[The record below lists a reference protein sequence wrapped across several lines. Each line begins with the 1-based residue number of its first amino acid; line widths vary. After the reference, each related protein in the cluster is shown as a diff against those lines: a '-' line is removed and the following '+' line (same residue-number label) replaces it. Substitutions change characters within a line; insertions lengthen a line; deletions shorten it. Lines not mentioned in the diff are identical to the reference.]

1 MRPALPRHPRWA
13 ATFLTL
19 LLPLLAAAGRA
30 ADGPALFADNCA
42 SCHGPDGRAR
52 TPAGKKVRA
61 KDLTLSKL
69 TDAEIERQIR
79 EGKKDSR
86 GLATMPAFKD
96 QLSDDDIK
104 ALIPVVKT
112 FRK

>member
-1 MRPALPRHPRWA
+1 
-13 ATFLTL
+13 LTL
-19 LLPLLAAAGRA
+19 LLPALPAAGRA
-30 ADGPALFADNCA
+30 ADGPALFADNCV

-52 TPAGKKVRA
+52 TPAGRKVHA

-79 EGKKDSR
+79 EGTKDSR

-96 QLSDDDIK
+96 QLSDAEIT
-104 ALIPVVKT
+104 ALVPVVKS

>member
-1 MRPALPRHPRWA
+1 MHPTLPPRRRRA
-13 ATFLTL
+13 AAFLAL
-19 LLPLLAAAGRA
+19 LLPALATSVRA

-52 TPAGKKVRA
+52 TPAGKKVHA

-69 TDAEIERQIR
+69 MDAEIEKQIK
-79 EGKKDSR
+79 EGTKDSR
-86 GLATMPAFKD
+86 GLVAMPPFKD
-96 QLSDDDIK
+96 QLADDDIK
-104 ALIPVVKT
+104 ALIPVVKS